1 MRRVP
6 VLLAVVAALLA
17 PTLAR
22 ANDPIYFITSFP
34 DWLGGSTQSFQD
46 SSNGQYAL
54 EAGFVDGI
62 QRLIDQA
69 QAHSGDSPQQQL
81 QTLIDSLAH
90 MRPDPPYT
98 HITDAGDPAVS
109 PDWNHDGIY
118 GDTREQSPKGVPG
131 DFDVDVDSVHDTA
144 YFRYPCMNQSDGWLL
159 HYVSASGTC
168 NGRAP
173 YRLGVVSEATVIGS
187 RGLAIDATLWI
198 PGDAFKRGACP
209 AFMSATYASRA
220 AWNNCVRSSSF
231 SGKRFPGIIINDGLA
246 SIQQHYYWLA
256 EQMVADGYIVVTY
269 DPIGQGRSE
278 GNIADLFGLTLTNRG
293 PCQLAGSCV
302 DVQDMARWFTGQ
314 KIVRIAD
321 NGPRIAPR
329 KDPATNARNP
339 VLPILDTSRI
349 GMTGHSMGA
358 ISTLSYERA
367 LAGGQ
372 SFDGRPLPRIRA
384 AVPMSGALL
393 PNSAVVPTLFMT
405 SDYDG
410 SPTTVAPSVL
420 GLELNGSNQGIGY
433 HTIKN
438 MYDTLRKG
446 TSRQPL
452 ELIVLEGGLH
462 TDFTDQPPIFRTTW
476 SLGMAAW
483 YQKAWMDCY
492 VRGDAAACARA
503 RTPIQHLSKGF
514 ASEIDPDGAAGPQ
527 PSWCMTVPTEAI
539 LNMTPQEFI
548 DAESGH
554 PHYTCKVR

>member
-22 ANDPIYFITSFP
+22 ANDPTYFITSFP
-34 DWLGGSTQSFQD
+34 DWLGGSQQSFQD
-46 SSNGQYAL
+46 GSAGSYSF
-54 EAGFVDGI
+54 EAGFVDGV
-62 QRLIDQA
+62 QRIIDQV
-69 QAHSGDSPQQQL
+69 QAHSGDSPQQQM
-81 QTLIDSLAH
+81 QMLIDSLAH

-98 HITDAGDPAVS
+98 HITDAGDPMVS
-109 PDWNHDGIY
+109 PDWNHDGTF
-118 GDTREQSPKGVPG
+118 GDTRSQTPGGGPG

-159 HYVSASGTC
+159 HYVSSSGTC

-173 YRLGVVSEATVIGS
+173 YRLGVVREATVIGS

-198 PGDAFKRGACP
+198 PAEAFKRGACP
-209 AFMSATYASRA
+209 AFKSAAYASRA

-231 SGKRFPGIIINDGLA
+231 SGKRAPGIIINDGLA

-256 EQMVADGYIVVTY
+256 EKMVADGYIVVTY

-278 GNIADLFGLTLTNRG
+278 GNTVDLFGLTLPNRG

-302 DVQDMARWFTGQ
+302 DVQDMMRWFTG
-314 KIVRIAD
+314 KRIVRIAD
-321 NGPRIAPR
+321 NGTRVAPR
-329 KDPATNARNP
+329 KDPATNAPNP

-358 ISTLSYERA
+358 ISTLSYEKF
-367 LAGGQ
+367 LAMGHG
-372 SFDGRPLPRIRA
+372 FDGRALPPIRA
-384 AVPMSGALL
+384 AVPLSGAL
-393 PNSAVVPTLFMT
+393 PTSAVVPTLFMT

-410 SPTTVAPSVL
+410 SPTTIAPAVL
-420 GLELNGSNQGIGY
+420 GVELNGANQGIGP
-433 HTIKN
+433 HTIKKL
-438 MYDTLRKG
+438 YDALRTAKDR
-446 TSRQPL
+446 SPL

-476 SLGMAAW
+476 SLGMAGW
-483 YQKAWMDCY
+483 YDTAWMDCY
-492 VRGDAAACARA
+492 VKGVASACARA
-503 RTPIQHLSKGF
+503 RTPIQHLSKAF
-514 ASEIDPDGAAGPQ
+514 ASEQDPDGALGPQ
-527 PSWCMTVPTEAI
+527 PSWCMAVPTEAV

-554 PHYTCKVR
+554 PHYNCKVR